1 MPSASFY
8 TKPCVSRRF
17 GSLRLYI
24 PVDYLA
30 FYKKY
35 IKGLN
40 LLFWRKVPMPDRIY
54 NFSPGPATLP
64 YEVLVQ
70 AAKDIVN
77 FNNKGIGLI
86 EMSHRSK
93 EFIQVVDECEM
104 LLRDLLSI
112 PENYKILFL
121 QGGASTQFAMVP
133 MNLLGPGK
141 AACYLNTG
149 TWAKKAIKEANPFGK
164 VDVAFSSEATN
175 FDRVPS
181 KEDYTISADAEY
193 LYFVSNN
200 TIFGTQFHNMPETD
214 KVMVCDMSS
223 DILSRTI
230 DVSRFGLI
238 FAGAQK
244 NMGPAGCTVVIIR
257 EDLLTRCPE
266 NIPTM
271 FRYQTHADK
280 GSMFNTPPCFA
291 IYVVGLVLKWLKN
304 KGGVPAIEKIN
315 RDKAD
320 LLYSAIDDSRFYK
333 GHAQRDSR
341 SLMNVTFNLPTQ
353 ELEAK
358 FIQEAAAVSFDGL
371 KGHRSVGGCRAS
383 IYNAFP
389 YEGVEKLVS
398 FMKDFE
404 RKNS

>member
-1 MPSASFY
+1 
-8 TKPCVSRRF
+8 
-17 GSLRLYI
+17 
-24 PVDYLA
+24 
-30 FYKKY
+30 
-35 IKGLN
+35 
-40 LLFWRKVPMPDRIY
+40 MPDRIY

-86 EMSHRSK
+86 ELSHRSK
-93 EFIQVVDECEM
+93 EFIRVVDECEA
-104 LLRDLLSI
+104 LLRELLFI
-112 PENYKILFL
+112 PQNYKVLFL

-133 MNLLGPGK
+133 MNFLGPGK
-141 AACYLNTG
+141 TAAYLNTG
-149 TWAKKAIKEANPFGK
+149 TWAKKAIKEAKLFGN
-164 VDVAFSSEATN
+164 VDVAYTSESTN
-175 FDRVPS
+175 FNKVPS
-181 KEDYTISADAEY
+181 PTDYTISPEAQY

-200 TIFGTQFHNMPETD
+200 TIFGTQFQSMPETE
-214 KVMVCDMSS
+214 KTMICDMSS
-223 DILSRTI
+223 DILSRKI

-257 EDLLTRCPE
+257 EDLLDSSPD

-271 FRYQTHADK
+271 FRYKTHADK

-291 IYVVGLVLKWLKN
+291 IYAIGLVLKWLK
-304 KGGVPAIEKIN
+304 KIGGLSAIEKIN
-315 RDKAD
+315 RDKAE
-320 LLYSAIDDSRFYK
+320 LLYQAIDQSDFYK
-333 GHAQRDSR
+333 GHAQKDSR
-341 SLMNVTFNLPTQ
+341 SLMNVTFNLPTA

-358 FIQEAAAVSFDGL
+358 FVQEATEVSLDGL

-389 YEGVEKLVS
+389 FEGVKKLVN
-398 FMKDFE
+398 FMEEFE
-404 RKNS
+404 KKNG

>member
-1 MPSASFY
+1 MPE
-8 TKPCVSRRF
+8 
-17 GSLRLYI
+17 
-24 PVDYLA
+24 
-30 FYKKY
+30 
-35 IKGLN
+35 
-40 LLFWRKVPMPDRIY
+40 RIY

-77 FNNKGIGLI
+77 FQEKGIGLI
-86 EMSHRSK
+86 EMSHRSR
-93 EFIQVVDECEM
+93 EFIAVVDECEA
-104 LLRDLLSI
+104 LLRELLAI
-112 PENYKILFL
+112 PQNYKVLFL

-133 MNLLGPGK
+133 MNLLGPEK
-141 AACYLNTG
+141 TACYLNTG
-149 TWAKKAIKEANPFGK
+149 TWAKKAIKEANFFGS
-164 VDVAFSSEATN
+164 VDVAYTSEHTN

-181 KEDYTISADAEY
+181 SGDYTIPAEAEY

-200 TIFGTQFHNMPETD
+200 TIFGTQFQSMPDTD

-223 DILSRTI
+223 DILSRPI

-257 EDLLTRCPE
+257 DDLLDRTPE

-271 FRYQTHADK
+271 FRYKTHADK

-291 IYVVGLVLKWLKN
+291 IYSIGLVLKWLKEI
-304 KGGVPAIEKIN
+304 GGLTAIEKMN
-315 RDKAD
+315 RDKAA
-320 LLYSAIDDSRFYK
+320 LLYQAIDTSSFYK
-333 GHAQRDSR
+333 GHAREDSR
-341 SLMNVTFNLPTQ
+341 SLMNITFNLPTP

-358 FIQEAAAVSFDGL
+358 FISEATTLELNGL

-389 YEGVEKLVS
+389 RDGVEKLVH
-398 FMKDFE
+398 FMEEFAKH
-404 RKNS
+404 NG